1 MYGSAATVAVLRG
14 FCILFSPERKV
25 FQTLEK
31 SERISKLFSQFVEG
45 MGERI
50 RFGEPLSKHS
60 SLRIGGPAALWAEPS
75 TQSELVELLSAARKL
90 GIDHTVVGLGS
101 NTLYSD
107 DGIDGLVLRLAG
119 ELADWRVDD
128 GVLSVGGG
136 AINAHLVRAMFKM
149 GWVGMEF
156 LALIPGTLG
165 GAVVMNAGTQEKA
178 LSEILVDVDVID
190 PSQPWMVRTMSRKE
204 LQMSYRHTSLDPGVV
219 VASARLR
226 VEQGDVEAAAL
237 RVREDK
243 DRRNKTQPYRLAS
256 VGSTFANPPGDYA
269 GRLIEAVGLKG
280 VAVGGARVS
289 ELHGNFFINEDH
301 ATTEDFL
308 TLMAMAR
315 VRVRQLHQIE
325 LRPEVSFVGFD
336 GWSRLAQIEQELEAA
351 SC

>member
-1 MYGSAATVAVLRG
+1 M
-14 FCILFSPERKV
+14 

-31 SERISKLFSQFVEG
+31 SEQISNFVSQFVDR

-50 RFGEPLSKHS
+50 CCEEPLSKHS
-60 SLRIGGPAALWAEPS
+60 SLRIGGPALLWAEPT
-75 TQSELVELLSAARKL
+75 TQSELMALLSAARKL
-90 GIDHTVVGLGS
+90 GINHTVVGLGS

-119 ELADWRVDD
+119 ELAQWRVDD

-136 AINAHLVRAMFKM
+136 AINAHLVRAMFKA

-156 LALIPGTLG
+156 LALIPGTVG
-165 GAVVMNAGTQEKA
+165 GAVVMNAGTQEKW
-178 LSEILVDVDVID
+178 LSEILVDVEIVD
-190 PSQPWMVRTMSRKE
+190 PSQPRMVRTMSREE
-204 LQMSYRHTSLDPGVV
+204 LQMSYRHTSLDTGVV

-237 RVREDK
+237 RVRSDK
-243 DRRNKTQPYRLAS
+243 DRRNQTQPYRLAS

-269 GRLIEAVGLKG
+269 GRLIESVGLKG

-289 ELHGNFFINEDH
+289 ELHANFFINENN
-301 ATTEDFL
+301 ATATDFL

-315 VRVRQLHQIE
+315 VRVRKAHQIE

-336 GWSRLAQIEQELEAA
+336 GWSRLAQLEKDIEAA